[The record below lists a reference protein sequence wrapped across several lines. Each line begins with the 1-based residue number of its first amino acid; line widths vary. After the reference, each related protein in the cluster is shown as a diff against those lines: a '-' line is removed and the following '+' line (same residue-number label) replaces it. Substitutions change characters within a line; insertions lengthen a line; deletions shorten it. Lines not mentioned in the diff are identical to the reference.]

1 MNIIIPMAGMGKRLR
16 PHTLTTAK
24 PLVKVC
30 GQEIVKILCKEIV
43 KTCGV
48 KVDNIGFVVGNFGE
62 QVEKELIEVARSLGA
77 QGRIYYQ
84 HVALGTADAVWQARE
99 ILQGNT
105 VVAFADTLFDAS
117 FTMDLDK
124 EGIIWTSQVENP
136 SAFGVVKKEEQSG
149 KITAFV
155 EKPKEFVSNE
165 AIIGIY
171 YFRQGEILY
180 KEIQRLIDEK
190 IMHSGEYQLTDCLD
204 NMLQNGFSFTTETV
218 KEWLDCG
225 NKDAV
230 VNTNQRLLCLDMGL
244 NTVDSSLESNHSLVI
259 EPCYIGKNVRLEN
272 SVIGPYVSVEDN
284 AVIKNSVIKNSIIAH
299 DSVIE
304 NAVLENS
311 MTGNNV
317 RYCLKAGQMS
327 VGAFTVVE

>member
-24 PLVKVC
+24 PLIKVC

-48 KVDNIGFVVGNFGE
+48 KVDNIGFVVGDFGD

-77 QGRIYYQ
+77 EGKIYHQ
-84 HVALGTADAVWQARE
+84 HVALGTADAIWQARE
-99 ILQGNT
+99 ILTGNT

-117 FTMDLDK
+117 FTMDLTK
-124 EGIIWTSQVENP
+124 EGIIWTSHVENP
-136 SAFGVVKKEEQSG
+136 SAFGVVKKDGQSG

-171 YFRQGEILY
+171 YFHEGERLY
-180 KEIQRLIDEK
+180 KDNQHLMDEN
-190 IMHSGEYQLTDCLD
+190 IMHGGEYQLTDCLE
-204 NMLQNGFSFTTETV
+204 NMLQHGFAFTTETV

-230 VNTNQRLLCLDMGL
+230 VNTNQRLLCLNMGL
-244 NTVDSSLESNHSLVI
+244 NTVDSSLENNHSVVI

-272 SVIGPYVSVEDN
+272 SVIGPYVSLEDN
-284 AVIKNSVIKNSIIAH
+284 VVVKNSVVRNTIAAH
-299 DSVIE
+299 DTVIE

-311 MTGNNV
+311 MLGNNAV
-317 RYCLKAGQMS
+317 YSKHTEELS
-327 VGAFTVVE
+327 LGAFTTVR